1 MFDGFKESIH
11 LETLLFVAI
20 GGGIGSVTRYLTS
33 VWAAGRFGADFPY
46 GTLIVNI
53 IGCFLIGLF
62 MVVATEKVSL
72 PSHWRLMIASG
83 FLGGLTTFSSFGYET
98 LKLVQDGA
106 LAPALQ
112 NVAANLFSGLI
123 ATWLGII
130 AARSL

>member
-1 MFDGFKESIH
+1 M
-11 LETLLFVAI
+11 FVAI

-62 MVVATEKVSL
+62 MVLATEKISL
-72 PSHWRLMIASG
+72 PNHWRLMIASG

-112 NVAANLFSGLI
+112 NVAANLISGLI

-130 AARSL
+130 AARSI